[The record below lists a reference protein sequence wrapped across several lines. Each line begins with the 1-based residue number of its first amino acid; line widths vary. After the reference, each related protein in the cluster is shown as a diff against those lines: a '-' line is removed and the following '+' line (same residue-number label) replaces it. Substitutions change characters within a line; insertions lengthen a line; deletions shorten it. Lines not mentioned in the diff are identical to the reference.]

1 MIRRGILALAFATA
15 TAAAQQP
22 AGVAVHV
29 RAMHDSSNVAGAIV
43 RIGGAAQV
51 TGADGVATLLTA
63 PGEATI
69 IVSRLGFRT
78 DTTRLTI
85 TAGGDIL
92 VVVRLVAAAHEA
104 APVIVAATR
113 AERRVEDTPIR
124 VEIVDED
131 EILEKGAMTPGDIT
145 MLLNET
151 PGLRVQTTSPS
162 LGGAGVRI
170 QGLRGRYTLLLAD
183 GLPLYGGQSGGLGLL
198 QIPPV
203 DLARAEIIK
212 GSASA
217 LYGPSA
223 LGGVVNLISRRPG
236 DEPESELLLNQTSR
250 SGTDAIFFT
259 ARPFAREGWGGTL
272 LASAHRQDRSDLDRD
287 GWTDMPKYERTVLR
301 PRLFFD
307 DRVSRSLFATAGLT
321 VEERSGGTMPSR
333 LAPDG
338 SPFAEGLGTVRIDG
352 GLSARRVS
360 ARGNMIA
367 LRASASDQRHR
378 HRIGTV
384 LERDEHRTAF
394 AELSATLPRGAT
406 TWVLGAGYQLDD
418 YTNRAAAGF
427 DYTHAAP
434 ALFAQ
439 ADRDVTRW
447 LALSANA
454 RVDSHSEYGTT
465 FSPRVSAL
473 LRAPDGRL
481 AGWNARLSVGGGTFA
496 PNPLTEDTEVT
507 GLTPLRPIGALTAE
521 RALGASA
528 DIGGL
533 VSLGDDARI
542 EINVSAFTNEV
553 NDAVETVDDVGT
565 TASGAQFMRLVNS
578 PAAFRS
584 VGGEV
589 LARLVVGDARITA
602 SYGYTGATEWD
613 AAFTTSTR
621 RVDSPLIPR
630 HTAGLVATVERE
642 GEGRAGLEFY
652 YVGRQRLDDD
662 PYRTESRA
670 HLVIGFL
677 AEKVVGRARWFINA
691 ENLLDE
697 RQTRYDPLVLP
708 ARGRGGRWTTDV
720 WSLLEGRTVNGGVR
734 LSF

>member
-1 MIRRGILALAFATA
+1 MIRNALLAISLAVGA
-15 TAAAQQP
+15 AAAQAQ
-22 AGVAVHV
+22 GVAVHV
-29 RAMHDSSNVAGAIV
+29 RVMHDSSTVAGAIA
-43 RIGGAAQV
+43 RIGGVAQV
-51 TGADGVATLLTA
+51 TAVDGLATLLAA

-198 QIPPV
+198 QIPPI
-203 DLARAEIIK
+203 DLGRAEIIK
-212 GSASA
+212 GTASA

-223 LGGVVNLISRRPG
+223 LGGVINLISRRPG
-236 DEPESELLLNQTSR
+236 DAPETEFLINQTSR
-250 SGTDAIFFT
+250 RGTDAAFFA
-259 ARPFAREGWGGTL
+259 ARPFARDGWGGTL
-272 LASAHRQDRSDLDRD
+272 LASAHRQDRTDLDSD
-287 GWTDMPKYERTVLR
+287 GWADMPKYERVVVR

-307 DRVSRSLFATAGLT
+307 DRMSRSLFATAGLT
-321 VEERSGGTMPSR
+321 VEDRSGGTMPAR
-333 LAPDG
+333 VAPDG
-338 SPFAEGLGTVRIDG
+338 SPFAEGLGTVRLDG
-352 GLSARRVS
+352 GVSARRVS
-360 ARGNMIA
+360 PRGDMLA

-394 AELSATLPRGAT
+394 AEASATLPRGAT
-406 TWVLGAGYQLDD
+406 TWVLGASFELND
-418 YTNRAAAGF
+418 YTNRAAGAF
-427 DYTHAAP
+427 AYTYSAP

-439 ADRDVTRW
+439 ADRDVTSW
-447 LALSANA
+447 LSFSANA
-454 RVDSHSEYGTT
+454 RVDSHNEYGTT
-465 FSPRVSAL
+465 FSPRASVL
-473 LRAPDGRL
+473 FRAPSGAL
-481 AGWNARLSVGGGTFA
+481 AGWNARLSVGTGSFA

-507 GLTPLRPIGALTAE
+507 GLTPLRPLDALSAE
-521 RALGASA
+521 RALGTSA

-533 VSLGDDARI
+533 VSLGEDARV
-542 EINVSAFTNEV
+542 ELNVSAFANAV
-553 NDAVETVDDVGT
+553 NNAVDAVDDTGT
-565 TASGAQFMRLVNS
+565 TAAGARFLRLMNAPVAS
-578 PAAFRS
+578 RTA
-584 VGGEV
+584 GGEV

-602 SYGYTGATEWD
+602 SYGYTDATEWD
-613 AAFTTSTR
+613 AASAASLA

-630 HTAGLVATVERE
+630 HTAGLVATIERE

-662 PYRTESRA
+662 PYRSESRA
-670 HLVIGFL
+670 HLVIGL
-677 AEKVVGRARWFINA
+677 LVEKIVGGARWFINA

-697 RQTRYDPLVLP
+697 RQTRYNPLVLP